1 MSKVRVAFVGCGG
14 RNRYGHMRD
23 MKDFSDVD
31 IVAVCDPVEQARNS
45 IADEFGIE
53 LRYRDLN
60 HMADEIGLDAVV
72 IAAPAHL
79 NYSISKISL
88 ERGIHTLIEKPPGM
102 NVSETEDLRDIA
114 SRTGAKALVGFQRR
128 FHPMVVAA
136 REMIEEKG
144 PMLQIVGEFH
154 KSISAAKESNKYDP
168 TVLDNLIYETPIHA
182 IDLVLA
188 CASSEVVEVQSVVRR
203 SISEYKDVH
212 AALILFE
219 NGCVAQIS
227 ANYTGSGRLQRYEF
241 HGNDISAYLSGISE
255 GYVISHGNRI
265 DLEDSV
271 GSGGSRELDRFFID
285 CIKDDR
291 PIGLPGATL
300 DQSVKTMQLV
310 EDILGGLSN

>member
-53 LRYRDLN
+53 LRYKDLN

-144 PMLQIVGEFH
+144 PMLQIV
-154 KSISAAKESNKYDP
+154 
-168 TVLDNLIYETPIHA
+168 
-182 IDLVLA
+182 
-188 CASSEVVEVQSVVRR
+188 
-203 SISEYKDVH
+203 
-212 AALILFE
+212 
-219 NGCVAQIS
+219 
-227 ANYTGSGRLQRYEF
+227 
-241 HGNDISAYLSGISE
+241 
-255 GYVISHGNRI
+255 
-265 DLEDSV
+265 
-271 GSGGSRELDRFFID
+271 
-285 CIKDDR
+285 
-291 PIGLPGATL
+291 
-300 DQSVKTMQLV
+300 
-310 EDILGGLSN
+310 